1 MALVNNANDMK
12 YHKAATQRNAAQ
24 LLLNSFLCC
33 VKLRAGSLVI
43 ACVNVVSIYAFMYSK
58 LKYDCRKYGGRTFSA
73 KKMRT
78 ASLDGT
84 FSVKIFVCLFQRAS
98 V

>member
-1 MALVNNANDMK
+1 MK
-12 YHKAATQRNAAQ
+12 YHKAATQRNTAQ

-43 ACVNVVSIYAFMYSK
+43 ACANVVSIYVICMYMYSK
-58 LKYDCRKYGGRTFSA
+58 LKYDRGKYGGGTFSA
-73 KKMRT
+73 KKTRT

-84 FSVKIFVCLFQRAS
+84 FSVKMFVLKRKRRLS
-98 V
+98 